1 MFFYLKKESIYF
13 FRIFGPLIFLLPFL
27 NAQGFDPVTGERLDS
42 NYKYFTIHAGMGFG
56 TLEKFYAES
65 AFSDPDNP
73 SRPLWTA
80 NVLDVKTAN
89 KFPQIALKFGG
100 WKSWFGGEME
110 MSYLGHKIPEQIV
123 YYDSY
128 GKILIDHNIHSLT
141 DTTFYF
147 TIEPQDSVDLPE
159 SFLSFNSFSFGGSGY
174 DIACSLAK
182 GPIIYETKN
191 NIYNEINF
199 DPPFKE
205 KLFFVYLNKKQN
217 SKIEVD
223 RFKNIKVD
231 KETIKSINSITE
243 IISKTKNYDEFN
255 FLIKKHEKIISNLI
269 NKTCVKNLKFKDF
282 KGEIKSLGAWGGDF
296 ILASGINSP
305 SYFESKGYKTIVKF
319 DDMIYRKES

>member
-27 NAQGFDPVTGERLDS
+27 NAKGFDPVTGERLDS

-141 DTTFYF
+141 DTPFYF

-174 DIACSLAK
+174 VSLPLTANLIGSIGVGLSISMNNVTSEYPGPGNYAAKNVMAAYGYDIRNAKSLSATDI
-182 GPIIYETKN
+182 GWGYYLPVRINYIIKN
-191 NIYNEINF
+191 DTFLTTEFRLSRKHISFVGSDAYL
-199 DPPFKE
+199 KE
-205 KLFFVYLNKKQN
+205 K
-217 SKIEVD
+217 D
-223 RFKNIKVD
+223 
-231 KETIKSINSITE
+231 ETILQTLQINIG
-243 IISKTKNYDEFN
+243 IGK
-255 FLIKKHEKIISNLI
+255 FLK
-269 NKTCVKNLKFKDF
+269 
-282 KGEIKSLGAWGGDF
+282 
-296 ILASGINSP
+296 
-305 SYFESKGYKTIVKF
+305 
-319 DDMIYRKES
+319 

>member
-1 MFFYLKKESIYF
+1 M
-13 FRIFGPLIFLLPFL
+13 

-174 DIACSLAK
+174 VSLPLTANLIGSIGVGLSISMNNVTSEYPGPGNYAAKNVMAAYGYDIRNAKSLSATDI
-182 GPIIYETKN
+182 GWGYYLPVRINYIIKN
-191 NIYNEINF
+191 DTFLTTEFRLSRKHISFVGSDAYL
-199 DPPFKE
+199 KE
-205 KLFFVYLNKKQN
+205 K
-217 SKIEVD
+217 D
-223 RFKNIKVD
+223 
-231 KETIKSINSITE
+231 ETILQTLQINIG
-243 IISKTKNYDEFN
+243 IGK
-255 FLIKKHEKIISNLI
+255 FLK
-269 NKTCVKNLKFKDF
+269 
-282 KGEIKSLGAWGGDF
+282 
-296 ILASGINSP
+296 
-305 SYFESKGYKTIVKF
+305 
-319 DDMIYRKES
+319 